1 MKQPNRTGW
10 TFPAGKI
17 QGPKS
22 DGFGPGTQP
31 PDPVFP
37 LETGRLVLREFRPED
52 KSDLLGFI
60 DDPDQLKL
68 MLFSLATEAEIDRF
82 LDGAVA
88 QAGKSD
94 RTEWH
99 WAVEERGLP
108 GVVGSVALTLDDG
121 APSSAELGYWFQR
134 PAWGR
139 GYAFE
144 ASCPL
149 VHFGFKSLGL
159 HRIWGKCH
167 VANRPS
173 ERILEKLGMT
183 REGLVREHVWMG
195 DHYRSSHLFSILN
208 REYL

>member
-99 WAVEERGLP
+99 WAVWPSRSTTGLLRRPNWGTGSNGRP
-108 GVVGSVALTLDDG
+108 GAGVTPSKLPVHWFTSGLNPWVSTGSG
-121 APSSAELGYWFQR
+121 GSAMW
-134 PAWGR
+134 PTV
-139 GYAFE
+139 
-144 ASCPL
+144 P
-149 VHFGFKSLGL
+149 
-159 HRIWGKCH
+159 
-167 VANRPS
+167 
-173 ERILEKLGMT
+173 
-183 REGLVREHVWMG
+183 
-195 DHYRSSHLFSILN
+195 RSGSWKNSG
-208 REYL
+208 